1 MSQSLQK
8 HLVYCLFIANL
19 AVVIYFWWQSSWLMI
34 TSGDGAAIG
43 LAIARLA
50 GLLATQLALT
60 QLILIG
66 RIKWVES
73 VFGLDKLSRV
83 HKWNGYTI
91 LSLIILHVFILTKTY
106 SSLNEISFFGQLF
119 ATIKVDD
126 DFLKAFL
133 AFCVLLGTVFLSI
146 TIVRRN
152 LKYEWWY
159 WVHLLNYTVYIL
171 FVSHQIKFGSSLQ
184 NTTFYYYWLATYT
197 FAAGHIAWFRFG
209 RPLYNFW
216 RQDFTI
222 TKVEDLGPATSIYIT
237 GKNLTTFKR
246 SSGQFMIFRFFQ
258 RRFWYEAHPF
268 SLSWGANNNQL
279 RITAKK
285 VGDFTSKLPLL
296 QPGTKVLIDGPH
308 GVFTSH
314 KITKDKVL
322 LIAGGIG
329 ITPLRSLTEELA
341 GTTELTLIY
350 SARTKADAV
359 LIDELKAI
367 QTDRAYKLIEIYA
380 EERIAGAEYGRLDQ
394 ASLDRLVPDLKDS
407 DVFLCGPPAMMTA
420 VRAALAKSGLP
431 KNQLHWERFAL

>member
-1 MSQSLQK
+1 MKKVLSYL
-8 HLVYCLFIANL
+8 LFTANL
-19 AVVIYFWWQSSWLMI
+19 AVLIYFWWQSSGLMI
-34 TSGDGAAIG
+34 TSGDGVSIG
-43 LAIARLA
+43 IAIARLA

-91 LSLIILHVFILTKTY
+91 LALIILHIFILTQTY
-106 SSLNEISFFGQLF
+106 ATLGEISFFSQLF
-119 ATIKVDD
+119 AYIQVDD
-126 DFLKAFL
+126 DFLKALL

-184 NTTFYYYWLATYT
+184 NKTFYYYWLGTYV

-209 RPLYNFW
+209 KPLYNFW

-222 TKVEDLGPATSIYIT
+222 TKVEDLGPATSIYIS
-237 GKNLTTFKR
+237 GKNLTEFKR
-246 SSGQFMIFRFFQ
+246 RSGQFMIFRFFQ
-258 RRFWYEAHPF
+258 RGFWYEAHPF
-268 SLSWGANNNQL
+268 SLSWGANNDQL
-279 RITAKK
+279 RLTAKK
-285 VGDFTSKLPLL
+285 LGDFTSKLPLL
-296 QPGTKVLIDGPH
+296 QAGTKVLIDGPH
-308 GVFTSH
+308 GVFTSQ
-314 KITKDKVL
+314 KITQKKVL

-359 LIDELKAI
+359 LLDELKTI
-367 QTDRAYKLIEIYA
+367 QSSRSFKLVEIYA
-380 EERIAGAEYGRLDQ
+380 DERIAGAEYGRLDQ
-394 ASLDRLVPDLKDS
+394 AALARLIPDLKDR
-407 DVFLCGPPAMMTA
+407 DVFLCGPPPMMS
-420 VRAALAKSGLP
+420 ALKQALRNLGLP
-431 KNQLHWERFAL
+431 KKQLHWERFAL

>member
-1 MSQSLQK
+1 MKKVLIY
-8 HLVYCLFIANL
+8 LLFTANL
-19 AVVIYFWWQSSWLMI
+19 AVLIYFWWQSSGLMM
-34 TSGDGAAIG
+34 TSGDGASIG
-43 LAIARLA
+43 IAIARLA

-66 RIKWVES
+66 RIKWVET

-91 LSLIILHVFILTKTY
+91 LALIILHIFILTQTY
-106 SSLNEISFFGQLF
+106 ASLGEISFFSQLF
-119 ATIKVDD
+119 AYIQVDD
-126 DFLKAFL
+126 DFLKALL

-159 WVHLLNYTVYIL
+159 WVHLLNYTVYVL

-184 NTTFYYYWLATYT
+184 NKTFYYYWLATYA

-209 RPLYNFW
+209 KPLYNFW

-222 TKVEDLGPATSIYIT
+222 SKVEDLGPATNVYIS
-237 GKNLTTFKR
+237 GQNLTEFKR
-246 SSGQFMIFRFFQ
+246 RAGQFMIFRFFQ
-258 RRFWYEAHPF
+258 RGFWYEAHPF
-268 SLSWGANNNQL
+268 SLSWGANNDLL
-279 RITAKK
+279 RLTAKK
-285 VGDFTSKLPLL
+285 LGDFTTKLPLL
-296 QPGTKVLIDGPH
+296 QAGTKVLIDGPH
-308 GVFTSH
+308 GVFTSQ
-314 KITKDKVL
+314 KITQKKVL

-359 LIDELKAI
+359 LLDELKTI
-367 QTDRAYKLIEIYA
+367 QNIRSFKLIEIYA
-380 EERIAGAEYGRLDQ
+380 DERIAGAEYGRLDQ
-394 ASLDRLVPDLKDS
+394 TVLARLVPDLKDR
-407 DVFLCGPPAMMTA
+407 DVFLCGPPPMMTA
-420 VRAALAKSGLP
+420 LKQALRKLGLP
-431 KNQLHWERFAL
+431 KKQLHWERFAL